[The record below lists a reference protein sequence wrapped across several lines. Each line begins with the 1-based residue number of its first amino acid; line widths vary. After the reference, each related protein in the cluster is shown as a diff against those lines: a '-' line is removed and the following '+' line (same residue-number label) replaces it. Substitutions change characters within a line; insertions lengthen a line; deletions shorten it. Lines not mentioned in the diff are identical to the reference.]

1 MALWRSSLTI
11 TNIGVILNYSISIK
25 PEFMCLT
32 WAMSYAF
39 MHFFHFQNLSF
50 WFYSVMNTLSIVVP
64 ALFTIQITLTTHFIL
79 WSDSELESWVWVE
92 CHALMWEYE
101 LRAMHTHWCDHTFAR
116 LFLHRCIWVKWAQH
130 DDRDDFLI
138 EVSRINCQK
147 GHQLIFKY
155 LHLEGKSV
163 AITINLVSLPVQFV
177 GTDAEII
184 RGKLAIREGINRKR
198 TFTLPESWGGLPM
211 PEFVGPL
218 KNYWSQWSDGKKHSM
233 IKISLSLLY
242 FRLVTKEGPNFSE
255 VSVDICGDQHNGLYS
270 SRELKMSCV
279 AGIKLL
285 PHIWHIYLTEAPT
298 KNRKFENIAWTY

>member
-32 WAMSYAF
+32 WAMSYEF

-177 GTDAEII
+177 SEQML
-184 RGKLAIREGINRKR
+184 R
-198 TFTLPESWGGLPM
+198 S
-211 PEFVGPL
+211 
-218 KNYWSQWSDGKKHSM
+218 
-233 IKISLSLLY
+233 
-242 FRLVTKEGPNFSE
+242 SE
-255 VSVDICGDQHNGLYS
+255 VNWQLGKASTEKERLHCPNPGGVYQCPNLLAHWKTIEVNDQT
-270 SRELKMSCV
+270 V
-279 AGIKLL
+279 
-285 PHIWHIYLTEAPT
+285 
-298 KNRKFENIAWTY
+298 KNIQW